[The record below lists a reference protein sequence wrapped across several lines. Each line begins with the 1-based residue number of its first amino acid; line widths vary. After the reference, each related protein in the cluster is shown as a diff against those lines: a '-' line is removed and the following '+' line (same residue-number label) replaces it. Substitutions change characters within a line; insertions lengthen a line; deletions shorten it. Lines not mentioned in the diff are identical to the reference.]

1 MLYRMSLFSNITAR
15 PAVTN
20 SLAIVGFITLIA
32 LGISLAVYSSRYVP
46 DTVGGLG
53 AAAVSLSQIFTSAE
67 PTLTVVPADS
77 ATLLPFDGMSS
88 TTNTQSP
95 SSAPAETTPE
105 KPTVRAA
112 GEKTSAAYQIG
123 GVPETA
129 PASKL
134 PDLTVR
140 INAVGYLTTAS
151 ADSFVASSTVPA
163 GSRPAVSFTI
173 KNIGAGATGAWR
185 FSASIPTQNAYI
197 YQSQPQQSLGY
208 GDSIEYTLGFDQ
220 SNKGTDQ
227 MISITANFDHTV
239 GESDTNNNSAATKI
253 TVLGS

>member
-1 MLYRMSLFSNITAR
+1 MSLFSNIMTR

-20 SLAIVGFITLIA
+20 GLALVGFLTLIA
-32 LGISLAVYSSRYVP
+32 LGVSLAIYSSRYVP
-46 DTVGGLG
+46 NTVGVLG
-53 AAAVSLSQIFTSAE
+53 AAAVSLSHIFTSTE
-67 PTLTVVPADS
+67 PMLTVVPTDQP
-77 ATLLPFDGMSS
+77 LLPFRGMSS
-88 TTNTQSP
+88 TTDIP
-95 SSAPAETTPE
+95 SASAPVAATPK
-105 KPTVRAA
+105 KPAARTA
-112 GEKTSAAYQIG
+112 GEKTSTAYQIG
-123 GVPETA
+123 GTTEA
-129 PASKL
+129 ASTSGL

-140 INAVGYLTTAS
+140 INAIGYLTTAS

-185 FSASIPTQNAYI
+185 FSASIPTQSAYI
-197 YQSQPQQSLGY
+197 YQSQPQQSLGS

-220 SNKGTDQ
+220 SNKGANQ

>member
-1 MLYRMSLFSNITAR
+1 MIYRMSLYNNITTR
-15 PAVTN
+15 PEVVN
-20 SLAIVGFITLIA
+20 GLAIVGFTTLIA

-46 DTVGGLG
+46 NTVGGLG

-77 ATLLPFDGMSS
+77 TTLLPFSEMSS
-88 TTNTQSP
+88 TTDMQSA
-95 SSAPAETTPE
+95 SAPADTTPK
-105 KPTVRAA
+105 KPAARAA
-112 GEKTSAAYQIG
+112 GEKTSTAYQIG
-123 GVPETA
+123 DATETV
-129 PASKL
+129 PASGL
-134 PDLTVR
+134 PDLTVS
-140 INAVGYLTTAS
+140 INAIGYLTTTS

-163 GSRPAVSFTI
+163 GSRPAVNFTI
-173 KNIGAGATGAWR
+173 KNIGAGITGAWR
-185 FSASIPTQNAYI
+185 FSASIPTQSAYI
-197 YQSQPQQSLGY
+197 YQSQSQQSLGS

-227 MISITANFDHTV
+227 MISITANFDHAV

>member
-1 MLYRMSLFSNITAR
+1 MSLYNDITTR
-15 PAVTN
+15 PAVVH
-20 SLAIVGFITLIA
+20 SLAVVGFITLIA

-46 DTVGGLG
+46 NTIGSLG
-53 AAAVSLSQIFTSAE
+53 AAAVSLSQIFTSSE
-67 PTLTVVPADS
+67 PTLTVIPANPD
-77 ATLLPFDGMSS
+77 LLPFGGMSS
-88 TTNTQSP
+88 TTDTQSA
-95 SSAPAETTPE
+95 SSTPAETTPE
-105 KPTVRAA
+105 KPAVRTA
-112 GEKTSAAYQIG
+112 GEKTNTAYQIG

-227 MISITANFDHTV
+227 MISITANFDHAV